1 MAAGDVA
8 QAIAAIRAGEA
19 VLLPADGVYGLCAS
33 AYREGPVRRLY
44 ALKGRG
50 AGQPSA
56 MIAASVE
63 MLIEC
68 VPELRGRSELI
79 VRTLLPGP
87 FTLVLPNPARRYA
100 WLAGGR
106 PDTIGVRVAR
116 LPREAQRVLDAVGAV
131 AATSAV
137 ASSGSPA
144 PTRSTAGAGPLK
156 SITVDG
162 RPGRVPASS
171 SAAQPARIAAGTSA
185 RRAGGGSPGSF
196 ALVAATAPTASR
208 TRWASRGSRATRTPI
223 VSGRPPASQ
232 A

>member
-1 MAAGDVA
+1 MAARDVA

-50 AGQPSA
+50 DGQPSA

-63 MLIEC
+63 LLIEC

-87 FTLVLPNPARRYA
+87 FTLVLPNPARRYG
-100 WLAGGR
+100 WLAGDR

-131 AATSAV
+131 AATSANEPGAPPPARLADIPEAIRAGCGAEIDAGTLPGLPSTV
-137 ASSGSPA
+137 IDFSGPA
-144 PTRSTAGAGPLK
+144 PAVVRVGAGDPEEA
-156 SITVDG
+156 T
-162 RPGRVPASS
+162 
-171 SAAQPARIAAGTSA
+171 
-185 RRAGGGSPGSF
+185 
-196 ALVAATAPTASR
+196 ALVDEALAS
-208 TRWASRGSRATRTPI
+208 ACA
-223 VSGRPPASQ
+223 
-232 A
+232 